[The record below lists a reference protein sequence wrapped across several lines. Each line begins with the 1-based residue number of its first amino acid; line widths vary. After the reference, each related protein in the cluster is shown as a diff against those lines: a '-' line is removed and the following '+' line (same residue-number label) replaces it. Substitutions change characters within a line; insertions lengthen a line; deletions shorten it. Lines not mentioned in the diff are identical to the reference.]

1 MKKGNRCSMLIETAL
16 TSGIPLA
23 VFKFKPIKGDPMAQQ
38 RIAYFALGALFVGAL
53 WELRRHA
60 RSARQLRHQPKAKP
74 EEVQT
79 WEGEGGALPYTG
91 SQLAAVPTAK
101 RV

>member
-1 MKKGNRCSMLIETAL
+1 M
-16 TSGIPLA
+16 P
-23 VFKFKPIKGDPMAQQ
+23 QQ
-38 RIAYFALGALFVGAL
+38 RITYFALGALFVGAL

-60 RSARQLRHQPKAKP
+60 RSTRQLRHQPKAQP

-91 SQLAAVPTAK
+91 SQLAAVPKVK
-101 RV
+101 RA

>member
-1 MKKGNRCSMLIETAL
+1 
-16 TSGIPLA
+16 
-23 VFKFKPIKGDPMAQQ
+23 MARE
-38 RIAYFALGALFVGAL
+38 RITYFALGALFVGAL

-60 RSARQLRHQPKAKP
+60 LSTRRLRHQPKAQP

-91 SQLAAVPTAK
+91 SQVAAVPKTKSA
-101 RV
+101 